1 MTVAFGRPEV
11 TRMADTG
18 SQGSGSAGATGA
30 GDQKGDWRVVLQFF
44 VVPLALV
51 AVLVTVFFGLQVL
64 RSRRPDPRATLDDLK
79 STGGFLLPW
88 VGDPKRWQSGYDL
101 SLLLRSAEGAAA
113 PIPEMAAAFHE
124 TRRSGDLKLRRYLA
138 LALGRTGDARAA
150 AALGEGLDDA
160 DGDTR
165 LYCAW
170 GLMQVGGEKALADLR
185 RVAAAHSDEGV
196 RKMAVFGLGERRD
209 PQAAPVLRRA
219 LGDPGKDV
227 RWNAALSLARL
238 GDASGETVLVEILE
252 TWTPGAARSGAPA
265 AADDAAPALNAIRG
279 LALLGDGTAR
289 AALERAARAGKS
301 EDIRATARL
310 AIESM
315 AAGARG
321 SLP

>member
-1 MTVAFGRPEV
+1 
-11 TRMADTG
+11 
-18 SQGSGSAGATGA
+18 
-30 GDQKGDWRVVLQFF
+30 
-44 VVPLALV
+44 
-51 AVLVTVFFGLQVL
+51 
-64 RSRRPDPRATLDDLK
+64 
-79 STGGFLLPW
+79 
-88 VGDPKRWQSGYDL
+88 
-101 SLLLRSAEGAAA
+101 
-113 PIPEMAAAFHE
+113 
-124 TRRSGDLKLRRYLA
+124 
-138 LALGRTGDARAA
+138 
-150 AALGEGLDDA
+150 
-160 DGDTR
+160 
-165 LYCAW
+165 
-170 GLMQVGGEKALADLR
+170 MQVGGEKALADLR

-219 LGDPGKDV
+219 LGDAGKDV